1 MGRQGWRDLLEGI
14 GLASII
20 ASLVFV
26 GIETRNS
33 TNQAILNTQALEI
46 AAYQEL
52 MNNISEINSLSVE
65 SQYAAAVAA
74 KIYGQPENVE
84 QWQWNAALFMIFRHG
99 DMAYFMFE
107 RGAIDED
114 RLQSALRPLPMQN
127 PLALDFWN
135 SRKFVFVEQYQEYVD
150 RLIEEGFWERFVNLS
165 PIEYTVESP
174 AP

>member
-65 SQYAAAVAA
+65 SQYAATIAA

-84 QWQWNAALFMIFRHG
+84 KWQWNAALFMIFRHG

-114 RLQSALRPLPMQN
+114 RLQSALRPLSMQN

-150 RLIEEGFWERFVNLS
+150 RLIEEGSWERL
-165 PIEYTVESP
+165 
-174 AP
+174 